1 MLLDTFIY
9 WISAHRVQREKLS
22 INQKTTVKELSIPE
36 VLQDGGHQDIS
47 LFRTEFTTEK
57 QRVL

>member
-9 WISAHRVQREKLS
+9 WISAHRVLREKLS

-36 VLQDGGHQDIS
+36 VLQDGGLQDIS